1 MVLNLN
7 FSIKIN
13 IYPKKKEDI
22 SEKSNR
28 KEKTKKNQPWEA
40 RTRTPTRLASPP
52 DPNNNNPQIS

>member
-28 KEKTKKNQPWEA
+28 KEKTKKKSA
-40 RTRTPTRLASPP
+40 MDLKL
-52 DPNNNNPQIS
+52 QISNGKD